1 MVTDQQWG
9 MSQEFGKAGYNKRN
23 YIEQCNGADW
33 RFRMNQIDR
42 ITRMEEYLN
51 NALKA
56 VEHLEKALDEY
67 LKVEPDIEELL
78 EYYGSPIWFKDVDD
92 DDQGL
97 LPEGLRRGVL
107 SEDGIYNM
115 LYDNTFLL
123 QKMQA
128 LLESRKK

>member
-1 MVTDQQWG
+1 
-9 MSQEFGKAGYNKRN
+9 
-23 YIEQCNGADW
+23 
-33 RFRMNQIDR
+33 MNQIDR

-56 VEHLEKALDEY
+56 VEHLEKALEEY

-78 EYYGSPIWFKDVDD
+78 EYYGSPIWFEDVDDD

>member
-1 MVTDQQWG
+1 
-9 MSQEFGKAGYNKRN
+9 
-23 YIEQCNGADW
+23 
-33 RFRMNQIDR
+33 MNQIDR

-56 VEHLEKALDEY
+56 VEHLEEALDEY

>member
-1 MVTDQQWG
+1 
-9 MSQEFGKAGYNKRN
+9 
-23 YIEQCNGADW
+23 
-33 RFRMNQIDR
+33 MNQIDR

-92 DDQGL
+92 DQGL

>member
-23 YIEQCNGADW
+23 YIEQCNGAAW

-128 LLESRKK
+128 FLESRKK